1 MPSQMKREYAALPKG
16 GQLKRSS
23 FDLSRRHLTSHHG
36 GWLVP
41 IFWGWLFP
49 GDVIK
54 GRYQAFLRASSS
66 LEFPLFDNL
75 KLTIHT
81 YFCPIRI
88 LWDNARKFFGEQD
101 DPGDSIDYTLP
112 TLGMSNSHDTSLASL
127 GNHLKRYLGVP
138 VQTAAQ
144 GGVDLEDIGAIPFRA
159 YNKIFN
165 WHYRDQNQQNSV
177 DEQSDDGPDDATG
190 MKYQIMF
197 RGKRHDRFTSL
208 LAAPQ
213 KGDAVPVSMDVRVNV
228 AAGGNIGLYSEQ
240 TTDDRRID
248 TGAAQA
254 DVSAASVASQNEVM
268 HTELLINDLRNAAAI
283 QQFLE
288 RDNRYGTRYDEVIL
302 AHYGVEFNDI
312 RIAPVFL
319 GGGSGYISTSAIP
332 NQSGTG
338 TLGDLAA
345 IATGVLDGAGFTYA
359 VDEPGIYMT
368 IANVSADLSYS
379 QGLERKH
386 LYRTRYEMFFPEFT
400 AIGDQSVTMKE
411 LYYQNDANDETVM
424 GYEPRYEE
432 LRTEVNRVSGEFD
445 PNDLATLEVMH
456 LSEDLG
462 SQPVLG
468 DTWIKDSTPYNRMLR
483 VTTQHHFLADY
494 KAQIRVARALPV
506 NGVPGMGR
514 I

>member
-1 MPSQMKREYAALPKG
+1 MASQMKREYAAVPKG
-16 GQLKRSS
+16 GRLPRSS
-23 FDLSRRHLTSHHG
+23 FNLSRRHLTTHHG

-54 GRYQAFLRASSS
+54 ASYQAFVRASSP

-81 YFCPIRI
+81 YFVPIRI
-88 LWDNARKFFGEQD
+88 LWTNARKFFGEQD
-101 DPGDSIDYTLP
+101 DPGDSIAYTLP
-112 TLGMSNSHDTSLASL
+112 TLGGSTNYDTSLSGMDQNL
-127 GNHLKRYLGVP
+127 LRYLGVP

-144 GGVDLEDIGAIPFRA
+144 GGVDLTDIGAIAPRA
-159 YNKIFN
+159 YNSIYN
-165 WHYRDQNQQNSV
+165 WHYRDQQQQNSLPMNLG
-177 DEQSDDGPDDATG
+177 DGPDTTVSTD
-190 MKYQIMF
+190 YQVRF

-213 KGDAVPVSMDVRVNV
+213 KGDAVPYQMDVRADLGGGQQPTVYSTSLTDYQHIDAN
-228 AAGGNIGLYSEQ
+228 ATLADISATAG
-240 TTDDRRID
+240 T
-248 TGAAQA
+248 QA
-254 DVSAASVASQNEVM
+254 EALHVD
-268 HTELLINDLRNAAAI
+268 LLINDLRNTAAI

-288 RDNRYGTRYDEVIL
+288 RDNRYGTRYDELIY

-359 VDEPGIYMT
+359 VDEPGIYMA
-368 IANVSADLSYS
+368 IANVSGDLSYS
-379 QGLERKH
+379 QGLEKKH
-386 LYRTRYEMFFPEFT
+386 SYQTRYEMFFPEFT
-400 AIGDQSVTMKE
+400 RIGDQAVEMKE
-411 LYYQNDANDETVM
+411 LFYQNDANDETVM

-432 LRTEVNRVSGEFD
+432 LRTEVNRISGEFD
-445 PNDLATLEVMH
+445 PNDASTLEVMH
-456 LSEDLG
+456 LQEDLG

-468 DTWIKDSTPYNRMLR
+468 DTWIKDSTPYSRMLR

-494 KAQIRVARALPV
+494 KMNCRVARALPTY
-506 NGVPGMGR
+506 GVPGIGR
-514 I
+514 L

>member
-1 MPSQMKREYAALPKG
+1 MASQMKREYAAVPKG
-16 GQLKRSS
+16 GRARRSS
-23 FDLSRRHLTSHHG
+23 FNLSRRHLTTHHG

-54 GRYQAFLRASSS
+54 GSFQAFVRASSP

-81 YFCPIRI
+81 WFVPIRI
-88 LWDNARKFFGEQD
+88 LWANARKFFGEQT
-101 DPGDSIDYTLP
+101 DPGDSIAYTLP
-112 TLGMSNSHDTSLASL
+112 KYGSTTNWDTSLSSMQNAL
-127 GNHLKRYLGVP
+127 ARYLGIP
-138 VQTAAQ
+138 IQTAAQ
-144 GGVDLEDIGAIPFRA
+144 GGVDQNDIGAIPFRA
-159 YNKIFN
+159 YNQIYN
-165 WHYRDQNQQNSV
+165 WGYRDQQQQDSV
-177 DEQSDDGPDDATG
+177 YVETGDGPDVPG
-190 MKYQIMF
+190 GNNYNLLF

-213 KGDAVPVSMDVRVNV
+213 KGDAVPVDMDLRSK
-228 AAGGNIGLYSEQ
+228 AAEGVYPSVIDDA
-240 TTDDRRID
+240 TDTRRRID
-248 TGAAQA
+248 VDGTWSDISATTGL
-254 DVSAASVASQNEVM
+254 ASRAL
-268 HTELLINDLRNAAAI
+268 HTELLIADLRNAAAI

-288 RDNRYGTRYDEVIL
+288 RDNRYGTRYDEIIY

-359 VDEPGIYMT
+359 VDEPGIYMAL
-368 IANVSADLSYS
+368 ANVSGDLSYS
-379 QGLERKH
+379 QGIEKKH
-386 LYRTRYEMFFPEFT
+386 SYQTRYEMFFPEFT
-400 AIGDQSVTMKE
+400 RIGDQAVEMKE

-432 LRTEVNRVSGEFD
+432 LRTEVNRISGEFD
-445 PNDLATLEVMH
+445 PNDAATLEVMH
-456 LSEDLG
+456 LQEDLG

-468 DTWIKDSTPYNRMLR
+468 DTWIKDSTPYSRMLR

-494 KAQIRVARALPV
+494 KMNCRVARALPQY
-506 NGVPGMGR
+506 GVPGMGR
-514 I
+514 L